1 MIIFINDN
9 STIRSKGRNA
19 EGDTLALAR
28 PRSQKAP
35 LHSRSTAP
43 AAQVCTQ
50 TAHTHIQNTPAH
62 THTRTHI
69 RHNQHT
75 RLVGRSDYRPRL
87 GVLRCMGGSGARRW
101 GFLIATAPQRSKGAR
116 RECWVI
122 SGYNNVTYLRTKYF
136 SCLVPLLFCPVQ
148 IR

>member
-1 MIIFINDN
+1 MLIDHQPSEIIIMIIFINDN
-9 STIRSKGRNA
+9 STIRSKGQHA

-35 LHSRSTAP
+35 LHSRSTAQP
-43 AAQVCTQ
+43 SSASVHSNCTHAY
-50 TAHTHIQNTPAH
+50 TKHTSPHD

-116 RECWVI
+116 REVLGYKWV
-122 SGYNNVTYLRTKYF
+122 
-136 SCLVPLLFCPVQ
+136 
-148 IR
+148 